1 MNIIHLG
8 KKASFCI
15 FFIFLIF
22 LIFVV
27 FFIFLY
33 DKDVEASEMKNYRLY
48 FSGEDAIF
56 DIRVNGLPVVKNR
69 FPRELTSSEPINH
82 MLVPGDNEIVVNF
95 VQSSIQNNEV
105 NLDKKLSNDFFVSVR
120 LDAESNSVNDSVDVV
135 YIEQDGDEYVTSRKS
150 LKNLEY
156 NDSGDVVGIK
166 GFSAFLKSK
175 LVTGF
180 GVEYDSYMVR
190 IKFHVDDDNLE
201 EPFWDDA
208 VSFELTADVKKKLIN
223 EYKEIRRMI
232 KENDGE
238 AYLDTFSNVWDRT
251 AKSYG
256 LGDKEYFV
264 KNMDAMNP
272 KDLGE
277 GRSLGSF
284 EFSEDEYNFE
294 HFNNGKFIRLFPTPI
309 YWGDYYIRVSPV
321 FYLDKNMNLRA
332 VAIAT
337 DS

>member
-8 KKASFCI
+8 KKASFFI
-15 FFIFLIF
+15 FFILVIF
-22 LIFVV
+22 IV
-27 FFIFLY
+27 FFMFLY
-33 DKDVEASEMKNYRLY
+33 EKDVEASEMKNYRIY

-56 DIRVNGLPVVKNR
+56 DIRVNGFPVVKNR

-95 VQSSIQNNEV
+95 KQSSIQSNEV
-105 NLDKKLSNDFFVSVR
+105 SLDKNLSNDFFISVR
-120 LDAESNSVNDSVDVV
+120 LDAESNSVNDSVDIV
-135 YIEQDGDEYVTSRKS
+135 YIEQDGDDYVTSRKS
-150 LKNLEY
+150 LKHLEY
-156 NDSGDVVGIK
+156 NDSGDVVGVK
-166 GFSAFLKSK
+166 GFSDFLKSK

-180 GVEYDSYMVR
+180 GVEYDSDMVK
-190 IKFHVDDDNLE
+190 IQFHVEDDNLD

-208 VSFELTADVKKKLIN
+208 VSFELTDDAKQKLIN

-238 AYLDTFSNVWDRT
+238 EYLDTFSNVWDRT

-272 KDLGE
+272 KNLGE
-277 GRSLGSF
+277 GLELADF
-284 EFSEDEYNFE
+284 EFSEDVHNFE
-294 HFNNGKFIRLFPTPI
+294 HFNDGKFIRIFPSPI
-309 YWGDYYIRVSPV
+309 HWDDFYIRVNPV
-321 FYLDKNMNLRA
+321 FYFDKNMKIHA

-337 DS
+337 DT